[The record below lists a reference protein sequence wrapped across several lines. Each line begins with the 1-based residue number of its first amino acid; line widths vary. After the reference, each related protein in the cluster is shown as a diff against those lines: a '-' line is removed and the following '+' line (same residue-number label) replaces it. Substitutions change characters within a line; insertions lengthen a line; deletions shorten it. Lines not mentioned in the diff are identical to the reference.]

1 MDMLAFTG
9 TGKTVILLTNMTDKA
24 RNMTIKG
31 LPGNKLSEF
40 RTSDSEDMI
49 SVGEKAI
56 TKGEST
62 VYLPSH
68 SVLLLETNG
77 GM

>member
-1 MDMLAFTG
+1 M
-9 TGKTVILLTNMTDKA
+9 
-24 RNMTIKG
+24 KG

-49 SVGEKAI
+49 SAGAQVI

-62 VYLPSH
+62 VYLPGH
-68 SVLLLETNG
+68 SVLLLEING